1 MLAPSC
7 HRASVRAV
15 PLTVQAFSS
24 LLYFFLNSCSS
35 FYSQIVRETPSL
47 LPEPLHFLLKSE
59 LPACDVLRTMSL
71 LWQHSFS
78 DHSMDVFLTFY
89 IIKYPVC
96 LCISLSLSLS
106 HTHTHTHAHDCT
118 MNACSP
124 CSSFR
129 FLKDRNCGCQSPLLY
144 FHCPLLSAYLLL
156 LDIVMFNFSIIRKA
170 ETCHY
175 ILFIGINR
183 YTTFMV

>member
-106 HTHTHTHAHDCT
+106 HTHTHTCT
-118 MNACSP
+118 RLHNECLFSLLQLQV
-124 CSSFR
+124 SQGQELWLSVSIVV
-129 FLKDRNCGCQSPLLY
+129 LPL
-144 FHCPLLSAYLLL
+144 P
-156 LDIVMFNFSIIRKA
+156 
-170 ETCHY
+170 
-175 ILFIGINR
+175 
-183 YTTFMV
+183 TTQCIFVTAGYSDV